1 MISFSRKATAIS
13 LAAILFAGLQLSV
26 SKADGPKIIPGSPTR
41 YGLVS
46 CATNTQQ
53 AVACIESINAID
65 LKNPAKTYPGNTTG
79 RTVPLQSDIA
89 SNDGIPSHVTPE
101 TAAFTVGKQ
110 EEWQFP
116 GMTFG
121 VGGNTVMAAVQL
133 QPDGATWCW
142 FSGVC
147 DNHRE
152 EFQISFYPT
161 SPSNT
166 APTPLHFRDYP
177 SDLQCGP
184 KNSPTLCYGAPNLG
198 GSYRFIV
205 KMRVPQDFLYGEV
218 SGRGVQNLLVK
229 DEGNLPAFH
238 SVPTKE
244 MTVQLTNLKYSA
256 TLTSELIPDWRVQPS
271 AHFETDLPVL
281 WIFGQ
286 KNGFSDHLGPCSKSG
301 GVILT
306 SNAPNTTDPTWDP
319 ANESINVQISA
330 PHLTSAGDTNIGYLE
345 IRIPRVMAKCLW
357 NTDLAE
363 AVSAKI
369 NISYDDGGAPSV
381 VAVAGKLDGQDY
393 VVITSGF
400 HYSSPKLSIK
410 LSSVPGQPATIAPSA
425 APVVTPT
432 PIAAAPAPTVAPVA
446 PKAPAKPAALKT
458 ITCVKGSLSKK
469 VTAAKPLC
477 PAGYKQK

>member
-1 MISFSRKATAIS
+1 MKRSKLFLIISI
-13 LAAILFAGLQLSV
+13 AALFIGGLQATV
-26 SKADGPKIIPGSPTR
+26 SPADGPKIIPGAPTR

-46 CATNTQQ
+46 CATNPQQ
-53 AVACIESINAID
+53 AVACIESITAID
-65 LKNPAKTYPGNTTG
+65 LKDPAKTYPGNTTG

-101 TAAFTVGKQ
+101 TAAFTLGKQ

-116 GMTFG
+116 GLTFG

-161 SPSNT
+161 SPSTT

-184 KNSPTLCYGAPNLG
+184 KNSPTFCYGGPNLG
-198 GSYRFIV
+198 GTYRFII

-256 TLTSELIPDWRVQPS
+256 TLTSELIPDWRVKPS

-286 KNGFSDHLGPCSKSG
+286 KNGFSDNLGPCSKSG

-330 PHLTSAGDTNIGYLE
+330 PHLTSAGDPNIGYLE

-393 VVITSGF
+393 VVVTSGF

-410 LSSVPGQPATIAPSA
+410 LSSVPGHPATPE
-425 APVVTPT
+425 PVVTP
-432 PIAAAPAPTVAPVA
+432 APAPTTAPVT

>member
-1 MISFSRKATAIS
+1 MAIS
-13 LAAILFAGLQLSV
+13 LAAIFFAGLQLPASQ
-26 SKADGPKIIPGSPTR
+26 ADGPKIIPGAPTR
-41 YGLVS
+41 YGVVS

-53 AVACIESINAID
+53 AVACIESISVID
-65 LKNPAKTYPGNTTG
+65 LKNPNKSFLGNTTG
-79 RTVPLQSDIA
+79 KTVTLSSDIA
-89 SNDGIPSHVTPE
+89 ANDGISSHVTPE
-101 TAAFTVGKQ
+101 TAAFTVGKR

-116 GMTFG
+116 GLTFG
-121 VGGNTVMAAVQL
+121 FGGNSVMAAIEF

-152 EFQISFYPT
+152 EFQIAF
-161 SPSNT
+161 N
-166 APTPLHFRDYP
+166 PTPSPTLTPVPVHFRDYS

-184 KNSPTLCYGAPNLG
+184 KNSPTRCYKAPNLG
-198 GSYRFIV
+198 GLYRFIV

-229 DEGNLPAFH
+229 DESNLPAFH
-238 SVPTKE
+238 TVPTKE

-271 AHFETDLPVL
+271 AHFETDTPVL

-381 VAVAGKLDGQDY
+381 VAVAGKLDAQDY

-410 LSSVPGQPATIAPSA
+410 LSSVPGQPATPE
-425 APVVTPT
+425 PVVTQ
-432 PIAAAPAPTVAPVA
+432 APAPTVTPVA

>member
-1 MISFSRKATAIS
+1 MISLSRKATAIS
-13 LAAILFAGLQLSV
+13 LAAILFTGLQISI
-26 SKADGPKIIPGSPTR
+26 SPADGPKIIPGAATR

-46 CATNTQQ
+46 CATNSAQ
-53 AVACIESINAID
+53 AVACIESISAID
-65 LKNPAKTYPGNTTG
+65 LKNPNKTYPGNTTG
-79 RTVPLQSDIA
+79 RAAPLSADIA

-101 TAAFTVGKQ
+101 TAAFTVGKR

-116 GMTFG
+116 GLTFG
-121 VGGNTVMAAVQL
+121 FGGNSVMAAVEF

-152 EFQISFYPT
+152 EFMIALNPA
-161 SPSNT
+161 PSSNL
-166 APTPLHFRDYP
+166 APVVVHFRDYP
-177 SDLQCGP
+177 NDMQCGT
-184 KNSPTLCYGAPNLG
+184 KSSPALCYQAPNLG
-198 GSYRFIV
+198 GTYKFIV

-229 DEGNLPAFH
+229 DEANLPAFH

-256 TLTSELIPDWRVQPS
+256 TLTSELIPDWRIQPS
-271 AHFETDLPVL
+271 AHWETDIPVL

-286 KNGFSDHLGPCSKSG
+286 KNGFSDNLGPCSKSG

-306 SNAPNTTDPTWDP
+306 SNAPNTTDPTWD
-319 ANESINVQISA
+319 ATNQSINVQITA
-330 PHLTSAGDTNIGYLE
+330 PHLTSSGDPNIGYLE
-345 IRIPRVMAKCLW
+345 IRIPRVMAKCMW

-432 PIAAAPAPTVAPVA
+432 PIASAPAATVA
-446 PKAPAKPAALKT
+446 PKAPSKPATLKT

-469 VTAAKPLC
+469 VTGAKPTC
-477 PAGYKQK
+477 PAGFKQK

>member
-1 MISFSRKATAIS
+1 MSFSRKATAIS

-46 CATNTQQ
+46 CATNPQQ
-53 AVACIESINAID
+53 AVACIESITAID

-116 GMTFG
+116 GLTFG

-161 SPSNT
+161 SPSTT

-184 KNSPTLCYGAPNLG
+184 KNSPTFCYGGPNLG
-198 GSYRFIV
+198 GTYRFII

-286 KNGFSDHLGPCSKSG
+286 KNGFSDNLGPCSKSG

-319 ANESINVQISA
+319 ANESINVQIFA

-345 IRIPRVMAKCLW
+345 IRIPRVMAKCMW
-357 NTDLAE
+357 KTDLAE

-432 PIAAAPAPTVAPVA
+432 PIAEAPAPTVAPVA